1 MRAISYGNSYEI
13 FDDSLKTYDKL
24 PIQNFIVRFSQTKG
38 FYLEKYSDIEIKENK
53 IYGVHLEKIDKVFD
67 KALADIQ
74 KYQTSDPD
82 LYLSVKNR
90 LMKERLSPTYIKL
103 TILPSYYSDDEIA
116 QMRAEFKYYVNL
128 FKLSEVQEGAGF
140 GDLLN

>member
-1 MRAISYGNSYEI
+1 
-13 FDDSLKTYDKL
+13 
-24 PIQNFIVRFSQTKG
+24 
-38 FYLEKYSDIEIKENK
+38 
-53 IYGVHLEKIDKVFD
+53 
-67 KALADIQ
+67 
-74 KYQTSDPD
+74 
-82 LYLSVKNR
+82 
-90 LMKERLSPTYIKL
+90 MKERLSPTYIKL